1 MTDTKQTRRPVMLV
15 VLDGWGWREEK
26 ADNAVRQANTPA
38 FDRLWAN
45 GPHAF
50 LRTDGREVGLPPGQM
65 GNSEVG
71 HMNIGAGR
79 VVMQDL
85 PRIGDA
91 ITNGEIKKAPALT
104 GLIAALKKS
113 GGTCHLIGLVSPG
126 GVHSHQ
132 DHGAALANI
141 LAEAGVP
148 TVAHAITDGRDTP
161 PQSAGDDLKRFT
173 AALPKSVPV
182 ATVLGRYYAMDRDK
196 RWERVAKAYNAIAE
210 AEGPRFPNAQ
220 AAIADAYSKKQF
232 DEFIVPAVIGNYRG
246 IKDGD
251 GVLCFN
257 FRADRVREILGAML
271 DPEFSGFERKHK
283 LKFAAAVGMAQYSD
297 ALDKLMGTIFAP
309 QSFPHILG
317 EVVADAGRTQL
328 RMAETEKYPHVT
340 YFLNGGRE
348 EPYKGED
355 RIMVPS
361 PKVATYDLQPEMS
374 APELTAKAIEA
385 IGSGKYD
392 MIVLNFANPDMV
404 GHTGSLPAAI
414 KAVEA
419 ADTGLGKIADAV
431 ARQGGALIV
440 TADHGNCELMRDP
453 ATGGPHTSHT
463 TNPVPVLLMGGGK
476 VSLRDGR
483 LADLAP
489 TMLALMELP
498 QPKEMTGTS
507 LLQKT

>member
-1 MTDTKQTRRPVMLV
+1 MSASHQKRRPVMLV
-15 VLDGWGWREEK
+15 VLDGWGWREET
-26 ADNAVRQANTPA
+26 ADNAVRQAKTPA
-38 FDRLWAN
+38 FDRLWSN

-71 HMNIGAGR
+71 HLNIGAGR

-91 ITNGEIKKAPALT
+91 VASGEIRKAPALT
-104 GLIAALKKS
+104 GLIDKLKKS

-132 DHGAALANI
+132 DHGAALAAI
-141 LAEAGVP
+141 LTKAGVP
-148 TVAHAITDGRDTP
+148 TVVHAITDGRDTP
-161 PQSAGDDLKRFT
+161 PQSAGEDLKRLT
-173 AALPKSVPV
+173 AALPPSVPV

-196 RWERVAKAYNAIAE
+196 RWERVAKAYNAVVE
-210 AEGPRFPNAQ
+210 AEGPRFAYPQ
-220 AAIADAYSKKQF
+220 AAIADAYAKKQF
-232 DEFIVPAVIGNYRG
+232 DEFIVPAVIGDYRG

-271 DPEFSGFERKHK
+271 DPDFSGFPRKRK
-283 LKFAAAVGMAQYSD
+283 IEFAAAVGMAQYSED
-297 ALDKLMGTIFAP
+297 LDRLMQTIFAP
-309 QSFPHILG
+309 QSFPNILG
-317 EVVADAGRTQL
+317 EVVANSGRTQL

-348 EPYKGED
+348 EPYTGED

-374 APELTAKAIEA
+374 APELTAKAVEA
-385 IGSGKYD
+385 IDSGKYD

-414 KAVEA
+414 RAVEA
-419 ADTGLGKIADAV
+419 ADTGLGKIADAI
-431 ARQGGALIV
+431 ARQGGALLA

-453 ATGGPHTSHT
+453 ETGGPHTSHT
-463 TNPVPVLLMGGGK
+463 TNPVPVLLMGGGD
-476 VSLRDGR
+476 VTLANGR

-489 TMLALMELP
+489 TMLALMEVP
-498 QPKEMTGTS
+498 QPKEMTGPS
-507 LLQKT
+507 LLRKN